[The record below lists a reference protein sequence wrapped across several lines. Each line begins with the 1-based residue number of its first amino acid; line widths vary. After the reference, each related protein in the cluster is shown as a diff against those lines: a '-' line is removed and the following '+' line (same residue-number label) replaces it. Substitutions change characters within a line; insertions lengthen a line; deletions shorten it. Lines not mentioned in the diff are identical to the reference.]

1 MKKLFFTHA
10 TRLLLAF
17 LCIVTGFS
25 HANADVTVFL
35 LGSSPKV
42 MVTSHNGTCTGTAS
56 GTAFSSYT
64 ATYGTAFTKTV
75 TASDGKTWYY
85 EVFKGLSSINIV
97 FNNGSWNGGNQTDDL
112 SNVSGTKYYYVKN
125 GVYLDFTSLKSTY
138 SSAMPSYYCFGQNN
152 SSWSSFYYYTWN
164 SETQGGWPGS
174 AGSKVG
180 TNHENGKDIYFCPIT
195 GSTAPGNIKW
205 NGNSSPESS
214 NQTFSNGSFYW
225 VENNNGGNFG
235 SSWNASFTAWPTVPA
250 ENTYS
255 ADIYVYATTAPTL
268 SGVTFSQEN
277 NNNSNDNYD
286 NLFKWYKGTISK
298 TQSAW
303 TGSVT
308 LTAGSASKS
317 LTLGTDIANN
327 GTYYYYANGSTFTA
341 TNANYNPYAGNT
353 FTFYVKSFT
362 QPKLYLFYAKL
373 SGTAEPNGAWGSDN
387 TASTSDVNNGEA
399 DWYKVTATG
408 YPTMKAIVHGTD
420 QQDVSY
426 NNSTTLTPGTY
437 YIVYDYTNNSVS
449 SVTTTPPAAAEP
461 TVKIAGSWDEWANQ
475 ITMTKQSAG
484 IYTATVSNVPNNATF
499 KFIYNNNEGSG
510 DKWYG
515 AAAGTTVTANNTQY
529 DFLFDN
535 AASNLGENITI
546 KGTGNITFTVNFNTK
561 KFSVTGLVAP
571 TTYTYNVYVR
581 NTGNDVAPTLYAFDG
596 ADYTPAGINT
606 WNDSQIG
613 VSGTEVTNVNAL
625 GKKWYHFTVTST
637 TSSLKVIAVA
647 GSGHQTEN
655 ITLPSQGTYYIAFNG
670 EQAGTS
676 GAGITANV
684 MTTAP
689 EAGLYLAG
697 AFGGSTEWTQ
707 TAMTLSDG
715 SYTVTKNAVNTGD
728 EFQFV
733 MKDGVDEVWYGGVSN
748 DYYGVHPDLCTGITL
763 TDGTNGNR
771 ANFRVTDGYGNLTFT
786 VPASLDKMTITGWN
800 ETSNTFTIYVRAS
813 WAPYAHVYY
822 TRGGSDYVVN
832 EGFATS
838 KVALSTTE
846 TLVDGK
852 SWYKLTV
859 TAPTPSISVIFT
871 DGQQQSPTIT
881 QSNLTEYYVYN
892 YEDNNN
898 TQANVANN
906 DYRLGVVPM
915 IGKDLYLIGKANGHG
930 WAPNNGIKM
939 TRNGHVYTL
948 ENVQLTKASD
958 QDGFAFASVLA
969 ESTATENWDAV
980 VNPLRLMSHLEHGE
994 AIGESGLGTKHS
1006 IERYHADHRNWR
1018 MDLNGRFNITVDL
1031 DNEYVIIERANEP
1044 LYMMGTYYYNGKQ
1057 YSFAPN
1063 DAAEM
1068 QTTDGKVYTLSGVTL
1083 DYTVDGND
1091 VKHGNT
1097 FQFIK
1102 ALTET
1107 NDDGAYTYLRDYHL
1121 RMGANGA
1128 TKIIE
1133 DKDINVELPAAKFTE
1148 TEYYDYE
1155 MNTRGKF
1162 MVIVNLT
1169 DADHPTVLL
1178 RPMATGTNEMT
1189 IHLEKTANVVSPTLI
1204 AWDKLKTDPSNADFA
1219 TAEGNFNHED
1229 KVVYAGEITTPDG
1242 RSWYTWT
1249 VNNAIA
1255 DFYFTRT
1262 NGSVKQSETLWRRAG
1277 NVYYTWPSLNDDDT
1291 EDETREYTYVAA
1303 SGVPDCAQMLEDHY
1317 YVYFINT
1324 PGWDN
1329 VFCHAWNDN
1338 GAMLPKSDDAN
1349 YAHHNDYPGVICEL
1363 VGYDSEGY
1371 EVYRFD
1377 FTEYFGGNNNFTVP
1391 TGVIFNNGCD
1401 TKGDA
1406 IVRDYSTNP
1415 PTERDGLN
1423 KEQSG
1428 DFVYDNGAV
1437 YDYLG
1442 MLVTGNS
1449 LGNLIVNGIVEGP
1462 EYSIDCE
1469 LEAVYFDEDAEET
1482 ITVDG
1487 ATHTVYGAL
1496 YCKDKDD
1503 FFSTQYVEKSQIKS
1517 NEIDY
1522 MMTKTNLMEGHSRY
1536 DQSNWIKLTLSTR
1549 YFTDHNNG
1557 VEMTKDQQLAL
1568 LRQYKDK
1575 VLPASSVK
1583 GQLMNNINPK
1593 MHVVDLPAIADCKAG
1608 TYSSA
1613 PNVMVTANF
1622 VGTQD
1627 CKESAYG
1634 HDGKNR
1640 YFFVTPKPYEYVH
1653 ITWAVYENDAFYV
1666 PKRDYMGEGRYP
1678 QWYNEGDLDGYFKV
1692 EWDMLEQAATPVNGE
1707 VYQFDAIVTL
1717 NEATYAGNTGAG
1729 APRRAVAHKGT
1740 AANAYDYIVKPLNI
1754 SGTGAVITAV
1764 NDVNT
1769 EKAVTRVRYYN
1780 VAGVESDQPFDGVN
1794 IIVTEYNDGTKTT
1807 SKQLR

>member
-17 LCIVTGFS
+17 LCIVTGFTQ
-25 HANADVTVFL
+25 ANAATMFVRGVTTAPYYKLGNGSYTQMTTSTTAGGVTWYYATVSS
-35 LGSSPKV
+35 GSS
-42 MVTSHNGTCTGTAS
+42 VTFATNAS
-56 GTAFSSYT
+56 GANASRAIAFSSSGDSYFHYSSGIGVNLTYQKNNTYCNYMTAGSWWTDANAVFNCHMHGITNWPGQAETAVAGGSSSSTIYVYT
-64 ATYGTAFTKTV
+64 ASSTPTGLNFVRMNPSDRTSSSNVWNQTSNISDIKVGRLYTITSANNDGKGVETSDTYVVNTWPTTPSASVTANIYVYDPNASSVTINGNATTNVTGTNVTWKKGTVTGTGSVSATIAGSITQTKTGL
-75 TASDGKTWYY
+75 TSGDYYYYYDGSNYVATTSAFAPPSTYTVYVRNSGDNNAPSLW
-85 EVFKGLSSINIV
+85 V
-97 FNNGSWNGGNQTDDL
+97 FNANDLNPAIGDWPGYAGSTTAVVNGYTFYKFTFTSTSSAVSVIASVGGNQHQTEDI
-112 SNVSGTKYYYVKN
+112 
-125 GVYLDFTSLKSTY
+125 
-138 SSAMPSYYCFGQNN
+138 N
-152 SSWSSFYYYTWN
+152 S
-164 SETQGGWPGS
+164 
-174 AGSKVG
+174 V
-180 TNHENGKDIYFCPIT
+180 
-195 GSTAPGNIKW
+195 APGNYYIVFDATQ
-205 NGNSSPESS
+205 SS
-214 NQTFSNGSFYW
+214 NITPS
-225 VENNNGGNFG
+225 
-235 SSWNASFTAWPTVPA
+235 
-250 ENTYS
+250 
-255 ADIYVYATTAPTL
+255 
-268 SGVTFSQEN
+268 
-277 NNNSNDNYD
+277 
-286 NLFKWYKGTISK
+286 YKGT
-298 TQSAW
+298 
-303 TGSVT
+303 
-308 LTAGSASKS
+308 TA
-317 LTLGTDIANN
+317 
-327 GTYYYYANGSTFTA
+327 
-341 TNANYNPYAGNT
+341 
-353 FTFYVKSFT
+353 
-362 QPKLYLFYAKL
+362 
-373 SGTAEPNGAWGSDN
+373 
-387 TASTSDVNNGEA
+387 
-399 DWYKVTATG
+399 
-408 YPTMKAIVHGTD
+408 
-420 QQDVSY
+420 
-426 NNSTTLTPGTY
+426 
-437 YIVYDYTNNSVS
+437 
-449 SVTTTPPAAAEP
+449 PPAAAEP

-535 AASNLGENITI
+535 AASNQGENITI

-647 GSGHQTEN
+647 GSGHQTED
-655 ITLPSQGTYYIAFNG
+655 ITLPSQGTYYIAFDG
-670 EQAGTS
+670 SKEGTS

-786 VPASLDKMTITGWN
+786 VPASLATMTITGWN

-838 KVALSTTE
+838 KVALSNTE

-859 TAPTPSISVIFT
+859 TAPTPSISVILT
-871 DGQQQSPTIT
+871 DGQQQSPTISQT
-881 QSNLTEYYVYN
+881 NLTEYYVYN

-969 ESTATENWDAV
+969 ESTATENWETV

-994 AIGESGLGTKHS
+994 GIGESGLGTKHS

-1031 DNEYVIIERANEP
+1031 DNEYVMIERANEP

-1068 QTTDGKVYTLSGVTL
+1068 QTTDGKIYTLSGVTL

-1107 NDDGAYTYLRDYHL
+1107 NDDGAYTYLRENHL

-1128 TKIIE
+1128 TKIIKDE
-1133 DKDINVELPAAKFTE
+1133 DINVELPAATFDQ

-1169 DADHPTVLL
+1169 DAANPTVLL

-1189 IHLEKTANVVSPTLI
+1189 IHLEKTANVENPTLI

-1249 VNNAIA
+1249 VKNAIA

-1557 VEMTKDQQLAL
+1557 VEMTKVQQLAL

-1640 YFFVTPKPYEYVH
+1640 YFFVTPKPYEFVH
-1653 ITWAVYENDAFYV
+1653 ITWAVYENNAFYV
-1666 PKRDYMGEGRYP
+1666 PSREFISNQYASS
-1678 QWYNEGDLDGYFKV
+1678 WYNEGDLDGYFKV
-1692 EWDMLEQAATPVNGE
+1692 EWDLLEQAATPVNGE

-1729 APRRAVAHKGT
+1729 APRRAVAHKDA

-1764 NDVNT
+1764 SDVNT